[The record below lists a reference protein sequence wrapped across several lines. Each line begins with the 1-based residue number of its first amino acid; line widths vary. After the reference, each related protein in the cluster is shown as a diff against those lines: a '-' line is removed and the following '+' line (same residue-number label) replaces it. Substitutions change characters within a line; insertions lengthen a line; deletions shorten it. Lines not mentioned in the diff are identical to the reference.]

1 MSARRSPVLIALILL
16 LSAVMEASEK
26 TKGQLGTNEMPMEVY
41 DGYLIVV
48 DGSIGNLYG
57 LKFLLDT
64 GATTSAID
72 RRLADKLELSGRP
85 TKLTNFDKTLRLE
98 WCEVPQLSYGPEHP
112 SNVKVVVED
121 LRYFRA
127 SGIRVDAVIGWDLL
141 RRQSFRLDFARKRIV
156 FGVTESHESKAVPL
170 RMGALCLTVQ
180 VDLDGRPLWMIA
192 DTGMRGTT
200 FYEGW
205 LEQMRQGYSVK
216 SRTMGRSVAGAVEFR
231 VALVPPLQL
240 GSQDLDREVYLVHQ
254 SQSESLLGIAGYLGI
269 AALQAKE
276 VTFDFER
283 SELTWTK

>member
-1 MSARRSPVLIALILL
+1 
-16 LSAVMEASEK
+16 
-26 TKGQLGTNEMPMEVY
+26 
-41 DGYLIVV
+41 
-48 DGSIGNLYG
+48 
-57 LKFLLDT
+57 
-64 GATTSAID
+64 
-72 RRLADKLELSGRP
+72 
-85 TKLTNFDKTLRLE
+85 
-98 WCEVPQLSYGPEHP
+98 
-112 SNVKVVVED
+112 
-121 LRYFRA
+121 
-127 SGIRVDAVIGWDLL
+127 
-141 RRQSFRLDFARKRIV
+141 
-156 FGVTESHESKAVPL
+156 
-170 RMGALCLTVQ
+170 VQ

-231 VALVPPLQL
+231 VALVPRLQL